1 MVPDRSPGDF
11 GSKLRAARERRG
23 VSLRQIANATKISVG
38 ALEALERN
46 DVSRLPGGIF
56 SRAFVRSYAAEVGLD
71 PDETIQEFLTQF
83 QHDPAAAAQPPSAQV
98 EDTEALESDR
108 RMAST
113 FLRLMAFSIPLAVA
127 VVYFGVSG
135 RTASPRPAETA
146 AGAEPARPPASTAA
160 GPIALPAAEPAAAR
174 APEPVPAKPPAVRAP
189 TPSPTPGAAPPAAT
203 PDFKPRAS
211 AEVAAVSAPAPKSV
225 DAAKPDEVSRLTVDL
240 AVTRPCWLSATV
252 DGEKKIERLLQ
263 AGERQTIEVGR
274 ELSFTAGDASAVK
287 MTINGT
293 DAKPLGKEGQV
304 VTARVNLSNFRNYLP
319 SR

>member
-1 MVPDRSPGDF
+1 MAPDRPPGDF

-71 PDETIQEFLTQF
+71 PDETIEEFLTQF

-98 EDTEALESDR
+98 EDTEALESER
-108 RMAST
+108 RLAST

-127 VVYFGVSG
+127 IVYFGLSG
-135 RTASPRPAETA
+135 RTASQRPAEPG

-160 GPIALPAAEPAAAR
+160 EPTTTPVVAEPAAR
-174 APEPVPAKPPAVRAP
+174 VPEPVQAKPPAVRAP
-189 TPSPTPGAAPPAAT
+189 SANPGAAPPAAA

-211 AEVAAVSAPAPKSV
+211 GGVAAVSAAAPQPV
-225 DAAKPDEVSRLTVDL
+225 DAVKPDEVSRLTVDL
-240 AVTRPCWLSATV
+240 SVTRPCWLSATV

-274 ELSFTAGDASAVK
+274 ELSLTAGDASAVK
-287 MTINGT
+287 MTINGA
-293 DAKPLGKEGQV
+293 DAKPLGREGQV
-304 VTARVNLSNFRNYLP
+304 VTARVNRSNFRNYLP